1 MRARTDVLPAAVRL
15 LDDRDLLPTLDLL
28 AADPIDNAF
37 VASRVESLG
46 LDPRR
51 LGAEVWG
58 YFGEGGLAALC
69 YAGANLVPYGSSP
82 PALRGFAQHA
92 RRQGRRCSS
101 MVGPSSAVDPLWR
114 LLRPVWGPARD
125 VRLQPLMAISAPA
138 RVPADPGVRRVVT
151 AELDVLLPACVA
163 MFTEEVGISPTA
175 GDGGALYRT
184 RVAELIATGRAFARI
199 EDGRVLFK
207 AEIGALSRAA
217 CQVQG
222 VWVDPALRGTG
233 LGTAGMAAVVDEILG
248 SVSPVVSLYVNDYNE
263 PARRAYERVG
273 FTQVG
278 RFTSVLF

>member
-1 MRARTDVLPAAVRL
+1 MRAHTDLLPVAVRR
-15 LDDRDLLPTLDLL
+15 LDDRDLLATLELL
-28 AADPIDNAF
+28 AADPIGNVF
-37 VASRVESLG
+37 VVSRVEALG
-46 LDPRR
+46 LDARR

-58 YFGEGGLAALC
+58 YFGDGGLSALC
-69 YAGANLVPYGSSP
+69 YAGANLVPAGSSP
-82 PALRGFAQHA
+82 QALRAFADHA

-114 LLRPVWGPARD
+114 ALRPVWGPARD
-125 VRLQPLMAISAPA
+125 VRLQPLMATSFPA
-138 RVPADPGVRRVVT
+138 RVPADAGVRRVLP

-184 RVAELIATGRAFARI
+184 RVGELIATGRAFARI
-199 EDGRVLFK
+199 EHGRVLFK

-222 VWVDPALRGTG
+222 VWVDPSLRGTG
-233 LGTAGMAAVVDEILG
+233 LGTAGMAAVVNEVID
-248 SVSPVVSLYVNDYNE
+248 SVSPVVSLYVNDYNQ